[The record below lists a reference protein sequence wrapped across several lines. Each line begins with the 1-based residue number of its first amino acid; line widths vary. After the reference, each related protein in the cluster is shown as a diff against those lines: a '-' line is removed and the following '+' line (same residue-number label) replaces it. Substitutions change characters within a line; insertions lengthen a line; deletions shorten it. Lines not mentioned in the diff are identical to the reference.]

1 MNQQE
6 RALTTNQKITHP
18 AIITMNS
25 KMKGLNRESFSYK
38 QGQCVNT
45 QAKFVYNILFSQV
58 FLIPYPKASVL
69 LNLI

>member
-25 KMKGLNRESFSYK
+25 KMKGLNSEKVSYN

-45 QAKFVYNILFSQV
+45 QAKFVYDI
-58 FLIPYPKASVL
+58 
-69 LNLI
+69 